1 MILEKLFCNQ
11 QKMRNINRRTNLH
24 DEKDHIISRENY
36 NLSDEND
43 TGRVLNYNKRHYRQL

>member
-1 MILEKLFCNQ
+1 MILEKLFWNQ